1 MESIEQ
7 RISIEERAKLTQF
20 GIDPTIIN
28 QYQIIILP
36 ENINQVSETNDLLDT
51 GDAIFLSKLLKEQG
65 VSCANSYDLGLEVKI
80 YERRSYHLWLGLIWV
95 TDHVALP
102 VLNSVIGRII
112 GNKIERNLEKNK
124 NTPNKNTPVEI
135 HSEIKIS
142 VGDSPIY
149 IKYEGDAT
157 TYKKILQ
164 GVIDSETIF
173 KK

>member
-7 RISIEERAKLTQF
+7 HILTEDRAKLIQF
-20 GIDPTIIN
+20 GIDPAIIN

-36 ENINQVSETNDLLDT
+36 ENINQASETNALLDT

-65 VSCANSYDLGLEVKI
+65 ICCANSYDLGLEVKI

-95 TDHVALP
+95 KDHVALP
-102 VLNSVIGRII
+102 VLNSVIGRMI
-112 GNKIERNLEKNK
+112 GNKMEKTLENKNK
-124 NTPNKNTPVEI
+124 NTSIEI
-135 HSEIKIS
+135 HSEIKFS
-142 VGDSPIY
+142 VGGSPIY

-173 KK
+173 KE